1 MPSVYNY
8 LPNLTKNRGILRRMG
23 LKKNSQKPIINNT
36 LKLKNN
42 NTESIPETIA
52 STASFATTLENYDSE
67 FENNNPKINTNEI
80 NIFINKFVNT
90 EQIPELNGFK
100 NQWRTSFTDIQKKE
114 FIKRIKNIV
123 ESEDLLRYLQNYNK
137 NIGKNNDTRF
147 MSVLKLL
154 DLLIQ
159 GHNRN
164 RYESVE
170 RNYSN
175 NRNKFENLIYK
186 LKHINYTPGN
196 TSTPQFTSAAN
207 QIIKYQLN
215 RSKLQ
220 INKLDNKQKNELIFF
235 LLDNKSFKNLLDT
248 LKPTKKDYF
257 TWVDTT
263 FGI

>member
-8 LPNLTKNRGILRRMG
+8 LTTNRGILRSIG
-23 LKKNSQKPIINNT
+23 LKKNSQKPIINST
-36 LKLKNN
+36 LKLNDN

-52 STASFATTLENYDSE
+52 STASLATTVENYNSE
-67 FENNNPKINTNEI
+67 YENNNPKINTKEI
-80 NIFINKFVNT
+80 NIYIHEFVNT
-90 EQIPELNGFK
+90 NQIPELNDFK
-100 NQWRTSFTDIQKKE
+100 NQWKTFSDDQKKE
-114 FIKRIKNIV
+114 FIKRIKNVV
-123 ESEDLLRYLQNYNK
+123 ESEHLLNYLQNYNK

-147 MSVLKLL
+147 ITVLKLL

-170 RNYSN
+170 INYSN
-175 NRNKFENLIYK
+175 NSNKLENLIYK

-196 TSTPQFTSAAN
+196 ISNPQFISDAN
-207 QIIKYQLN
+207 KFINYQLI
-215 RSKLQ
+215 RAKLPQ

-235 LLDNKSFKNLLDT
+235 LLDNKSFKGLLNT
-248 LKPTKKDYF
+248 WKPTKKDYF
-257 TWVDTT
+257 AWLDKT